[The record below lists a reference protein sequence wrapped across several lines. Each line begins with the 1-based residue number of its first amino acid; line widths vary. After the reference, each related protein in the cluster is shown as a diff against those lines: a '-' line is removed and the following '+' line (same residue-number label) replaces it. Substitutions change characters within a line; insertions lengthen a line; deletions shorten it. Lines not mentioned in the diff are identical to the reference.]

1 LNELFFPLSKKVL
14 SRKRIGAV
22 LSKISN
28 SLNALSSKK
37 PLKYT
42 LYLSA
47 IIIFFALILVP
58 PIIGIVIKAPAM
70 QSFLNQPKL
79 VDSAWVSISN
89 SFVIALIVAALDL
102 LAGVPLA
109 WLITRGKSRWLSVLD
124 TFADIPFVVP
134 TAALGYSIL
143 LFWSSSGGI
152 SSLFGYS
159 LVSPGWLL
167 VMLLHFTFSFP
178 VVVRVIV
185 GSLLDY
191 KMEYERASRT
201 LGAPPLTAS
210 RTVTFPIIKPSLIA
224 AFSLAFARSLS
235 ETGATFIV
243 AGLFFQNG
251 PVFIQDLKNQFTT
264 GLPTPI
270 TQATYEG
277 GTVFASAILIV
288 VSLVIFGLIRVLGQK
303 LTLPFGKG
311 LPLFEKKLSYKK
323 AEWSRNIIGL
333 VVFLFIV
340 LLPSL
345 FVALPAFQAVATGNT
360 LSQVFTGQGVWSSY
374 WQSLALSYGLAAIVT
389 VLGILSGIPMAIMIS
404 RRTFG
409 KVPSTILD
417 LLINVP
423 LIVPSIALGVSLKF
437 FWQGIP
443 GIPDFLLL
451 VFAHLAITYPY
462 FVRSMS
468 AAMERINVDMEEA
481 ARTLGARPFTVF
493 KTIVLPIT
501 KYSILSGAI
510 IVFTRSV
517 SETGATLAVTT
528 KLQTAPV
535 LLVNWVNSIRGVA
548 SAIAGVNELTV
559 GLACGLLILFSF
571 IILLVLRLLTRKGK
585 V

>member
-1 LNELFFPLSKKVL
+1 M
-14 SRKRIGAV
+14 KRSGAV
-22 LSKISN
+22 LSKLWN
-28 SLNALSSKK
+28 TLNTLSSKK

-47 IIIFFALILVP
+47 IIIFFAIILVP
-58 PIIGIVIKAPAM
+58 PIIGILLKVGTV
-70 QSFLNQPKL
+70 QNVLDQPEL
-79 VDSAWVSISN
+79 MNTALSAIEN
-89 SFVIALIVAALDL
+89 SFIIALIVAALDL

-185 GSLLDY
+185 GALLDY
-191 KMEYERASRT
+191 KMEYERAART
-201 LGAPPLTAS
+201 LGAPPLTAA

-243 AGLFFQNG
+243 AGAFING
-251 PVFIQDLKNQFTT
+251 PVFIQGLKNQLAS
-264 GLPTPI
+264 GSTPI
-270 TQATYEG
+270 SQATYEG
-277 GTVFASAILIV
+277 GTVFASIILIV

-311 LPLFEKKLSYKK
+311 LPLVEKKLSYKK
-323 AEWSRNIIGL
+323 TAWSRNSIALL
-333 VVFLFIV
+333 VFIV
-340 LLPSL
+340 IVLIPSL
-345 FVALPAFQAVATGNT
+345 FVALPAFQAIATGNT
-360 LSQVFTGQGVWSSY
+360 LTQAFTGQGIWASF
-374 WQSLALSYGLAAIVT
+374 WQSLLLSYGLGAIVT
-389 VLGILSGIPMAIMIS
+389 VLGILTGIPMAILIA
-404 RRTFG
+404 RKTFG
-409 KVPSTILD
+409 KYPSAILD
-417 LLINVP
+417 TLINIP
-423 LIVPSIALGVSLKF
+423 LIVPSIALGISLKF
-437 FWQGIP
+437 FWQGVP
-443 GIPDFLLL
+443 GIPEFLLL
-451 VFAHLAITYPY
+451 VFAHLSITYPY

-517 SETGATLAVTT
+517 SETGATLAVTS
-528 KLQTAPV
+528 KLVTAPV
-535 LLVNWVNSIRGVA
+535 LLVNWVNSVRGIIA
-548 SAIAGVNELTV
+548 PIAGVNALTV
-559 GLACGLLILFSF
+559 GLACGFLILFSF